1 MMTVSAPEW
10 GYAFAVVWLVLAF
23 ASALHAV
30 MYKRDPKGAGL
41 WLFAVFTFP
50 IFGAWLYWTF
60 GINRIE
66 RRAELR
72 LGGKQKPFHPPEEV
86 TPGLAVVDNVVS
98 LELRTLR
105 RVTDSVTRLPL
116 LGGNRLEPLHNGEQA
131 YPAMLEAIH
140 SAQRSI
146 TLASYI
152 FDWDRIG
159 RSFAQALADAS
170 RRGVSVHVLL
180 DGIGAVHSFS
190 RTGRLLIKAG
200 AQVAAFF
207 PLRFPLGRLR
217 LNLRNHRKILVVDG
231 RIGFTG
237 GMNISRRHMLKQ
249 LSPQRSEDLHF
260 RVDGPI
266 VAQMQQIFTEDW
278 YLAKK
283 KLLSGP
289 DYFPPLDLLG
299 DAVCRGIVSGPD
311 ENYEKI
317 HLVLQGAL
325 ASAERSVR
333 IVTPYFVPSQ
343 AMISAMSMAKLR
355 GVDVTLILPS
365 KVDLPYMRWA
375 ADAFLWQVLQHGVR
389 VFMRPP
395 PFVHTKLVIVD
406 DEWLLLGSA
415 NIDRRSFR
423 LNFEFNLEAYDAA
436 LAGELGRWLD
446 SLVKESKEV
455 TLADIDAR
463 PGWVRLRDGLVR
475 LFAPYL

>member
-1 MMTVSAPEW
+1 MSVASPEW
-10 GYAFAVVWLVLAF
+10 GYAFAVVWLVLAC
-23 ASALHAV
+23 ASAIHAV

-66 RRAELR
+66 RRAERR
-72 LGGKQKPFHPPEEV
+72 LGGRQKPFHPPEDV
-86 TPGLAVVDNVVS
+86 TPHTAVVDHVVS

-105 RVTDSVTRLPL
+105 RVTDAVTRLPL
-116 LGGNRLEPLHNGEQA
+116 LGGNHLEPLHNGEQA
-131 YPAMLEAIH
+131 YPAMLDAIH
-140 SAQRSI
+140 SAKQSI

-152 FDWDRIG
+152 FDWDKTG
-159 RSFAQALADAS
+159 RSFVEALASAA
-170 RRGVSVHVLL
+170 RRGVRVHVLL
-180 DGIGAVHSFS
+180 DGVGAVYSFS
-190 RTGRLLIKAG
+190 RTGRALIKAG

-231 RIGFTG
+231 CIGFTG

-249 LSPQRSEDLHF
+249 MSLSRSEDLHF
-260 RVDGPI
+260 KVLGPV
-266 VAQMQQIFTEDW
+266 VAQMQQTFTEDW
-278 YLAKK
+278 FLAKK
-283 KLLSGP
+283 TLLSGP
-289 DYFPPLDLLG
+289 DYFPELDAMG
-299 DAVCRGIVSGPD
+299 DSVCRGIISGPD
-311 ENYEKI
+311 ENHEKI

-333 IVTPYFVPSQ
+333 IVTPYFVPS
-343 AMISAMSMAKLR
+343 ASIVSAMCMAKLR
-355 GVDVTLILPS
+355 GVEVTLVLPS

-389 VFMRPP
+389 VFLRKP

-406 DEWLLLGSA
+406 DQWFLLGSA

-423 LNFEFNLEAYDAA
+423 LNFEFNIEVYDEAM
-436 LAGELGRWLD
+436 AGELGQWID
-446 SLVKESKEV
+446 TLVKESEEV
-455 TLADIDAR
+455 TLEDVDAR
-463 PGWVRLRDGLVR
+463 PKWMRLRDGLVR